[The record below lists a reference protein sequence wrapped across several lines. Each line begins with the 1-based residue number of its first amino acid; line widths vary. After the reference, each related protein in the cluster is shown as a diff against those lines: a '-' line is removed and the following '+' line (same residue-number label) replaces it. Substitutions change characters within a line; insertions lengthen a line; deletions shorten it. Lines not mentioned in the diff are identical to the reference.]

1 MVCNVNIC
9 FLVVLGSLCNRVL
22 RLPKGGEPLIQMVN
36 KVLTLQDHMSFKTVM
51 TQAEFVIL
59 RKQMGLL

>member
-1 MVCNVNIC
+1 M
-9 FLVVLGSLCNRVL
+9 VLGSLCNRVL

-51 TQAEFVIL
+51 TQAEFVTL

>member
-1 MVCNVNIC
+1 MLIVT
-9 FLVVLGSLCNRVL
+9 GSLCDRVL
-22 RLPKGGEPLIQMVN
+22 RLPKGGEPLIQVVN

-51 TQAEFVIL
+51 TQAEFVTL